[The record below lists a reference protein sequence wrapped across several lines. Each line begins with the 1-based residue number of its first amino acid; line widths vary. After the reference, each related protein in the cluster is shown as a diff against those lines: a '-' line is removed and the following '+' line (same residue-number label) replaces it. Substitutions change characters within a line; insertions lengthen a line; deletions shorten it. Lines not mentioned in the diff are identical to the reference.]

1 MRCIS
6 AGSSRAS
13 GSAEAESSRERE
25 QSGTCGAKAEDMD
38 HQTLLCAHYSLQK
51 ARTLPRSH
59 ADVKN
64 DEADFSV
71 FLFFF
76 FAKELLS
83 CRDGCAGPSLK
94 HGSRQIKTFCTS
106 EITLLRLTRKT
117 QRTDVVTVWIIRCS
131 ILPSGNQICRSF
143 ASEQRCDSKTCIVVH
158 KP

>member
-59 ADVKN
+59 ADIKN
-64 DEADFSV
+64 DEADFSA
-71 FLFFF
+71 FLFFVF

-94 HGSRQIKTFCTS
+94 HRSRQIKTFCIS
-106 EITLLRLTRKT
+106 EITLVHLTRKT
-117 QRTDVVTVWIIRCS
+117 QRTDVVAVWIIRYS
-131 ILPSGNQICRSF
+131 TLPS
-143 ASEQRCDSKTCIVVH
+143 
-158 KP
+158 